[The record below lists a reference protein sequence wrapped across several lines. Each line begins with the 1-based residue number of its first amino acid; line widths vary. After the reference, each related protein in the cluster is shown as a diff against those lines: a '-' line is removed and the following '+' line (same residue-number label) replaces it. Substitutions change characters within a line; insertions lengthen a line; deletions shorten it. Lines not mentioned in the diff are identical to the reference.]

1 MLCAMK
7 HTERRKRRTWSDE
20 KPSRDAT
27 CNAALPLPAPA
38 GTCLGLR
45 ISNSRFKAWGS
56 WLSSALSALAVAAGA
71 VAAARCNLS
80 TRSELVVVDAES
92 S

>member
-1 MLCAMK
+1 MLFAIK

-38 GTCLGLR
+38 GTCLGLKIS
-45 ISNSRFKAWGS
+45 ISNSKFKGWGLL
-56 WLSSALSALAVAAGA
+56 LSSVVSARLRAL
-71 VAAARCNLS
+71 
-80 TRSELVVVDAES
+80 E
-92 S
+92 